1 MVEEME
7 AEVEIN
13 IEKQNEDKLKDF
25 SELFNGINSSFF
37 HGAMT

>member
-1 MVEEME
+1 MVEEK

-25 SELFNGINSSFF
+25 SELFNGINSKIFS
-37 HGAMT
+37 ASS